1 MTALPVLMGGLTVAL
16 LAYAGVQ
23 RTQRAPVVAAR
34 FLRYAEFSEPAQPKA
49 SWVAA
54 IVEFMVEPLYPL
66 LMRLWPGTYLEAVRG
81 WLRQTGHPS
90 TASFQLFLVC
100 QAMLAVAA
108 GMGGLALGGDKRLI
122 MAVLAAAFALM
133 LPVLLLKQAVRKR
146 QAAIE
151 GVLCD
156 SLDLLTASVE
166 AGLGLDAA
174 VGQLVRRRNRTCYA
188 INQEF
193 GRYLQE
199 LRIGTPRGDALR
211 NLGARSG
218 VEDLKQVVTAL
229 VHGDSLGIGV
239 SQVLRAQA
247 KHVRLRRKQR
257 AEEKAMKAPIK
268 ILFPLLFGI
277 FPAIFV
283 LILGPAL
290 LRLMDAFSGK
300 F

>member
-1 MTALPVLMGGLTVAL
+1 MTALPILMGGLTAAL
-16 LAYAGVQ
+16 LAYASVQ
-23 RTQRAPVVAAR
+23 RTYHAPALAER
-34 FLRYAEFSEPAQPKA
+34 FLRYADFAEPADRKA
-49 SWVAA
+49 SWLAA
-54 IVEFMVEPLYPL
+54 VVEFMVEPLYPL
-66 LMRLWPGTYLEAVRG
+66 LMRLWPGTYLDAVRG
-81 WLRQTGHPS
+81 WLRQTGYPS
-90 TASFQLFLVC
+90 TATFQLFLVL
-100 QAMLAVAA
+100 QAVAAVAA
-108 GMGGLALGGDKRLI
+108 GAGGLALGGDRRLLF
-122 MAVLAAAFALM
+122 AFLAAAFALM
-133 LPVLLLKQAVRKR
+133 FPVLMLKQAVRKR
-146 QAAIE
+146 QTAIE
-151 GVLCD
+151 AVLCD

-174 VGQLVRRRNRTCYA
+174 IGQLVRRRNRTCYA

-211 NLGARSG
+211 NLGNRSG

-290 LRLMDAFSGK
+290 LRLMDAFAGK

>member
-1 MTALPVLMGGLTVAL
+1 MTALPILMGGLTAAL
-16 LAYAGVQ
+16 LAYAGLQ
-23 RTQRAPVVAAR
+23 TTSRAPALAAR
-34 FLRYAEFSEPAQPKA
+34 FQRYAGVVDPAPPRA
-49 SWVAA
+49 TWLAA
-54 IVEFMVEPLYPL
+54 VLGFMVEPLYPL

-100 QAMLAVAA
+100 QALAAALA
-108 GMGGLALGGDKRLI
+108 GMGGLALGGDRRVI
-122 MAVLAAAFALM
+122 IAGLAAVFALL
-133 LPVLLLKQAVRKR
+133 LPVLWLRQAVRRR
-146 QAAIE
+146 QTAIE

-174 VGQLVRRRNRTCYA
+174 IAQLVRRRNRTCFA
-188 INQEF
+188 INQEL

-211 NLGARSG
+211 NLGSRSG
-218 VEDLKQVVTAL
+218 VEDLRQVVTAL

-247 KHVRLRRKQR
+247 KHLRLRRKQR

-277 FPAIFV
+277 FPSIFV

-290 LRLMDAFSGK
+290 LRLVDAFAGK